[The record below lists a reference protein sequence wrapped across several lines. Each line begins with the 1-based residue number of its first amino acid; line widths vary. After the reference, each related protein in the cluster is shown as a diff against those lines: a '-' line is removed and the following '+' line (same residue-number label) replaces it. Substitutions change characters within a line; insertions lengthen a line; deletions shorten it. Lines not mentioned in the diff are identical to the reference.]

1 MAKSALRLT
10 ALRLG
15 TTLMPRV
22 VTIMITRMRMVTIT
36 ARTAMLMLTMLTV
49 TTAVSRTNRLGL

>member
-22 VTIMITRMRMVTIT
+22 VTIMITRMIM
-36 ARTAMLMLTMLTV
+36 V
-49 TTAVSRTNRLGL
+49 TTAVNRTNRLGW

>member
-1 MAKSALRLT
+1 MAKSALRHT

-22 VTIMITRMRMVTIT
+22 VTIMITRMLMVMTT
-36 ARTAMLMLTMLTV
+36 VLMAMLMLTMLTV
-49 TTAVSRTNRLGL
+49 TTAVSRTNRRGW